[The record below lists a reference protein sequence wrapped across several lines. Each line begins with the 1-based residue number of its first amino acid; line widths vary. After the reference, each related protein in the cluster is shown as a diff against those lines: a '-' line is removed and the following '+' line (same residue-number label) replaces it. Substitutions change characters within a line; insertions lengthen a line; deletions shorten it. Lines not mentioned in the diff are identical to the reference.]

1 MTTKKTTA
9 ASTTV
14 DDAVTGTILEGYRGK
29 VFTDRYAR
37 KNAAGESMETYP
49 EQMFDRVATAIA
61 EVEPTKRKRE
71 TAAGEFRDLLADFKF
86 VPGGRI
92 LSGAGTG
99 HEVVFYNCFV
109 CGIGEDPTNPNAPR
123 VPQLEGVE
131 ARQAFF
137 ASLKQMT
144 DIMSRSGG
152 VGMNFTSL
160 PAKGTPITEQDGRG
174 RNGKVRPVV
183 ALHVGHTDLFRF
195 LDDKD
200 NPLLANVDIAVIV
213 GPAFHD
219 AVSNDADWT
228 LSWEGQPGETVKAV
242 ALWERLT
249 TSDGR
254 AIQLVNEEIL
264 YPRYDAYC
272 ALEDSR
278 ESIVDGLEYASLALY
293 RGETP
298 IVDYSALRPHGAYI
312 KTVNGTSSGP
322 IAWMYP
328 MDAVAR
334 LDDGCSPVESG
345 IVGYIE
351 IASTITGKTII
362 QGGSRRGALMAMVD
376 DTHPDVLDFIQAKRI
391 DAATGRPVMIEHAN
405 MSVAASDAF
414 MAAVKAKTGW
424 SFTWK
429 GEVVDTVAADKVWDV
444 ICTAAW
450 TTAEPGLV
458 FMERSQNQANTG
470 YYESIRCVNPC
481 GGRN

>member
-1 MTTKKTTA
+1 
-9 ASTTV
+9 
-14 DDAVTGTILEGYRGK
+14 
-29 VFTDRYAR
+29 
-37 KNAAGESMETYP
+37 
-49 EQMFDRVATAIA
+49 
-61 EVEPTKRKRE
+61 
-71 TAAGEFRDLLADFKF
+71 
-86 VPGGRI
+86 
-92 LSGAGTG
+92 
-99 HEVVFYNCFV
+99 
-109 CGIGEDPTNPNAPR
+109 
-123 VPQLEGVE
+123 
-131 ARQAFF
+131 
-137 ASLKQMT
+137 
-144 DIMSRSGG
+144 
-152 VGMNFTSL
+152 
-160 PAKGTPITEQDGRG
+160 
-174 RNGKVRPVV
+174 
-183 ALHVGHTDLFRF
+183 
-195 LDDKD
+195 
-200 NPLLANVDIAVIV
+200 
-213 GPAFHD
+213 
-219 AVSNDADWT
+219 
-228 LSWEGQPGETVKAV
+228 
-242 ALWERLT
+242 
-249 TSDGR
+249 
-254 AIQLVNEEIL
+254 
-264 YPRYDAYC
+264 
-272 ALEDSR
+272 
-278 ESIVDGLEYASLALY
+278 
-293 RGETP
+293 
-298 IVDYSALRPHGAYI
+298 
-312 KTVNGTSSGP
+312 
-322 IAWMYP
+322 